1 MYSELELTDINK
13 NVVVGFR
20 SFKVIDRLGILTKVE
35 DERKLARWA
44 VLERNDIDTYID
56 FWFLLSYLLIYNHI

>member
-35 DERKLARWA
+35 DEWKLARWA